1 MASFLSRLFG
11 GGSSSASESV
21 APTRDEPVEHKGFLI
36 HAAPEQQGGQWRVA
50 GVITKADSEGAM
62 ERIFQRA
69 DTFASREDAAA
80 FTITK
85 GKQVIDQRGDDLFA
99 DGASSGRA

>member
-1 MASFLSRLFG
+1 M
-11 GGSSSASESV
+11 
-21 APTRDEPVEHKGFLI
+21 
-36 HAAPEQQGGQWRVA
+36 
-50 GVITKADSEGAM
+50 ITKADSEGAM

-99 DGASSGRA
+99 DGAPSGRA